1 VDPAK
6 LRHGLLHGLGGY
18 RGRAPCSRPP
28 KPILLPGPA
37 FRPARSTAG
46 STGFSDYFVLWTTFC
61 LSVRSVIGDG
71 LALGTA
77 ALTVRQR
84 EAVRVRAQPARTR

>member
-1 VDPAK
+1 MQQAPEADPVA
-6 LRHGLLHGLGGY
+6 G
-18 RGRAPCSRPP
+18 
-28 KPILLPGPA
+28 PG
-37 FRPARSTAG
+37 FPARALDGCFDCS
-46 STGFSDYFVLWTTFC
+46 SDYFVLWTTFC